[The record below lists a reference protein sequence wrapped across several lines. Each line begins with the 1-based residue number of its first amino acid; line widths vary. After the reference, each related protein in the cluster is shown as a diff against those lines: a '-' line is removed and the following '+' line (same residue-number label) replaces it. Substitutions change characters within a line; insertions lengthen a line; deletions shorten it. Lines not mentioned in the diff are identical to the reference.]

1 MADQK
6 AGDLAAPLP
15 GWPPADRARVVNLRI
30 TALPTPGNARVLAL
44 LAWSAAAVLSPPD
57 RLTAQMTVGPTAQVS
72 HPLEHAAHTEAFV
85 AADPASSDQ
94 LAVCSM
100 VVDSRRN
107 RHSSA
112 LYLSRDA
119 GATWRLAVHDTV
131 GPRGE
136 AWDPTWGF
144 APGGT
149 VLFATLPSQ
158 GDPLAP
164 EMDPVT
170 RVHRSLNGAA
180 SWAEPVDAPYLDNED
195 VAVDWTRGPHHGRIY
210 LAGVMT
216 KRAVPGRRHLSLLYS
231 ADGGRT
237 FLGPVD
243 RFPDRGTVQGAVG
256 APVVARNGDL
266 LVPVTLLR
274 DWNPAS
280 ASDTAGVPAEA
291 VAVVRVS
298 GGGLRVSA
306 PAVVAAYKS
315 CGDAGPPVVAVD
327 GTTTGPFPG
336 RAYVA
341 FPDASE
347 GRCQIK
353 LSWSDDGERW
363 STPLPVDDPPVP
375 LEPGMGPDAFLPG
388 VAVNGR
394 GVVGISW
401 YDRREDPRNRDFR
414 LRFTA
419 SADGGRSVMSS
430 VPVSQHAYRYPS
442 QSEPEALFPMGIRF
456 DPDSTG
462 AAWLGVHTG
471 RSSRTYYQV
480 GDYGGFAARAD
491 GAFQPVWIDNRT
503 GVPQLFTATIT
514 VAPAARRPEDRDREL
529 GRLVS
534 DSVLATVS
542 AVSFDPRSCTVQLG
556 IELLNRADRGVALP
570 LTVRI
575 EQALSQLGVPV
586 PVDGGRDDLGRPI
599 WQVGSPGR
607 LAPGARVGHTAEF
620 KLEHCSSLAGR
631 GEYTYRDAVDARL
644 QGTPSARVAGPKILA
659 VKLRVFETATAEQ
672 R

>member
-1 MADQK
+1 MVDRK
-6 AGDLAAPLP
+6 AGDFATPLAAVPSA
-15 GWPPADRARVVNLRI
+15 GRERVVDVRV
-30 TALPTPGNARVLAL
+30 TAFPIPRSARVLAL
-44 LAWSAAAVLSPPD
+44 LVWGAAALPGIPD
-57 RLTAQMTVGPTAQVS
+57 RLAAQLTVGPTAQVS
-72 HPLEHAAHTEAFV
+72 LPLEHAAHTEAFV
-85 AADPASSDQ
+85 AADPASPNQ
-94 LAVCSM
+94 LAACSM

-107 RHSSA
+107 RLSSA

-119 GATWRLAVHDTV
+119 GATWRLAVHDTI

-136 AWDPTWGF
+136 AWDPACGF
-144 APGGT
+144 APAGT
-149 VLFATLPSQ
+149 VLFATLPNQ
-158 GDPLAP
+158 GDPLSP
-164 EMDPVT
+164 EMEPVT
-170 RVHRSLNGAA
+170 RLHRSLNGGA
-180 SWAEPVDAPYLDNED
+180 SWAEPMDAPYLDNED

-210 LAGVMT
+210 LAGVRT
-216 KRAVPGRRHLSLLYS
+216 NRAVPGRRHLSLLYS

-237 FLGPVD
+237 FQGPVD

-256 APVVARNGDL
+256 APVVAPNGDL
-266 LVPVTLLR
+266 LVPITLMR
-274 DWNPAS
+274 DWNPGS

-298 GGGLRVSA
+298 GGGSRISA
-306 PAVVAAYKS
+306 PATVAAFKS

-327 GTTTGPFPG
+327 QTTGPFPG

-363 STPLPVDDPPVP
+363 SAPLPVDDPPVP
-375 LEPGMGPDAFLPG
+375 LEPETGPDAFLPG
-388 VAVNGR
+388 LAVNGR

-401 YDRREDPRNRDFR
+401 YDRREDRRNRDFR

-442 QSEPEALFPMGIRF
+442 EPEPEALFPMGIRF

-503 GVPQLFTATIT
+503 GVPQLFTAAIT
-514 VAPAARRPEDRDREL
+514 VAPAARTPEVRDRQL

-534 DSVLATVS
+534 DSVLASVS
-542 AVSFDPRSCTVQLG
+542 GVSFDPRSCTVQLG
-556 IELLNRADRGVALP
+556 IELLNRTGRGIALP
-570 LTVRI
+570 LSVRVD
-575 EQALSQLGVPV
+575 QALSQLGVPV
-586 PVDGGRDDLGRPI
+586 PVGGDRDDLGRPI
-599 WQVGSPGR
+599 WRVGSPGR
-607 LAPGARVGHTAEF
+607 LDPGARVTHTAEF

-631 GEYTYRDAVDARL
+631 GAYAYRHDLDARL
-644 QGTPSARVAGPKILA
+644 AGTPTARVAGPKVLA
-659 VKLRVFETATAEQ
+659 VKLRVFETVTPE
-672 R
+672 RR